1 MSSLSCH
8 FLPLKFSDVLSI
20 SPQKENGP
28 LCKFNFCSLFKRN
41 FNPGLKKKKNHLKIG
56 IEYFVK
62 LKPKV
67 VNVSTA

>member
-1 MSSLSCH
+1 MAHFVSLIFVL
-8 FLPLKFSDVLSI
+8 FLKETLILVL
-20 SPQKENGP
+20 
-28 LCKFNFCSLFKRN
+28 
-41 FNPGLKKKKNHLKIG
+41 KKKNHLKIG

>member
-1 MSSLSCH
+1 MAHFVSLIFVL
-8 FLPLKFSDVLSI
+8 FL
-20 SPQKENGP
+20 KET
-28 LCKFNFCSLFKRN
+28 LILVF
-41 FNPGLKKKKNHLKIG
+41 KKNHLKIG

>member
-1 MSSLSCH
+1 MAHFVSLIFVL
-8 FLPLKFSDVLSI
+8 FL
-20 SPQKENGP
+20 KET
-28 LCKFNFCSLFKRN
+28 LILV
-41 FNPGLKKKKNHLKIG
+41 LKKKKNHLKIG

>member
-1 MSSLSCH
+1 MAHFVSLIFVL
-8 FLPLKFSDVLSI
+8 FLKETLILVLK
-20 SPQKENGP
+20 
-28 LCKFNFCSLFKRN
+28 
-41 FNPGLKKKKNHLKIG
+41 KKKKNHLKIG